1 MSKEKIIFVAIDTNS
16 ISRAKKIIKET
27 RSSANL
33 RVIPKFGLQFFYAK
47 KNRAFLE
54 KLDTEFFLDVKISD
68 TSTTALGAMDSL
80 KDIKKIRWI
89 TAHANGG
96 YKMLKAINNKAK
108 SINKGIAVLGV
119 SILTSLDS
127 KSVRELGYTKTIKQ
141 LVLKQAGII
150 KKSGCKGIIASAEES
165 KIIKKKYKN
174 LFVVTPGIRFPED
187 SKDDQKR
194 VVTPRDALILG
205 KADAI
210 VIGRSLVRGKIKNN
224 LKKLIQSLN

>member
-1 MSKEKIIFVAIDTNS
+1 MKKHKIFVAIDTKK
-16 ISRAKKIIKET
+16 ISVAKKIIKET
-27 RSSANL
+27 RNSKIS
-33 RVIPKFGLQFFYAK
+33 IFPKFGLQFFYAK

-54 KLDTEFFLDVKISD
+54 KLNTEFFLDVKISD

-96 YKMLKAINNKAK
+96 YNMLKAINKKAK
-108 SINKGIAVLGV
+108 QINKKISVLGV

-127 KSVRELGYTKTIKQ
+127 NSVRELGYTKTIKQ

-174 LFVVTPGIRFPED
+174 LFVVTPGIRFSED

-194 VVTPRDALILG
+194 VVTPHDALILR

-210 VIGRSLVRGKIKNN
+210 VMGRSLVRGKIKNN

>member
-1 MSKEKIIFVAIDTNS
+1 MKKHKIFVAIDTKK
-16 ISRAKKIIKET
+16 ISVAKKIIKET
-27 RSSANL
+27 RNSKIS
-33 RVIPKFGLQFFYAK
+33 IFPKFGLQFFYAK

-54 KLDTEFFLDVKISD
+54 KLNTEFFLDVKISD

-96 YKMLKAINNKAK
+96 YNMLKAVNKKAK
-108 SINKGIAVLGV
+108 LINKKISVLGV

-127 KSVRELGYTKTIKQ
+127 NSVRELGYTKTIKQ

-210 VIGRSLVRGKIKNN
+210 VMGRSLVRKKIKNN

>member
-1 MSKEKIIFVAIDTNS
+1 MKKHKIFVAIDTKK
-16 ISRAKKIIKET
+16 ISVAKKIIKET
-27 RSSANL
+27 RNSKIS
-33 RVIPKFGLQFFYAK
+33 IFPKFGLQFFYAK

-54 KLDTEFFLDVKISD
+54 KLNTEFFLDVKISD
-68 TSTTALGAMDSL
+68 TSTTAMGAMDSL
-80 KDIKKIRWI
+80 KDIRKIRWI

-96 YKMLKAINNKAK
+96 YNMLKAINKKAK
-108 SINKGIAVLGV
+108 QINKKISVLGV

-127 KSVRELGYTKTIKQ
+127 NSVRELGYTKTIKQ

-174 LFVVTPGIRFPED
+174 LFVVTPGIRFSED

-194 VVTPRDALILG
+194 VVTPHDALILR

-210 VIGRSLVRGKIKNN
+210 VMGRSLVRGKIKNN

>member
-1 MSKEKIIFVAIDTNS
+1 MKKHKIFVAIDTKK
-16 ISRAKKIIKET
+16 ISVAKKIIKET
-27 RSSANL
+27 RNSKIS
-33 RVIPKFGLQFFYAK
+33 IFPKFGLQFFYAK

-54 KLDTEFFLDVKISD
+54 KLNTEFFLDVKISD

-96 YKMLKAINNKAK
+96 YNMLKAVNKKAK
-108 SINKGIAVLGV
+108 QINKKISVLGV

-127 KSVRELGYTKTIKQ
+127 NSVRELGYTKTIKQ

-194 VVTPRDALILG
+194 VVTPRDALILR

>member
-1 MSKEKIIFVAIDTNS
+1 MKKHKVFVAIDTNK
-16 ISRAKKIIKET
+16 ISVAKKIIKET
-27 RSSANL
+27 RNSNIS
-33 RVIPKFGLQFFYAK
+33 IFPKFGLQFFYAK

-54 KLDTEFFLDVKISD
+54 KLNTEFFLDVKISD

-96 YKMLKAINNKAK
+96 YNMLKAINKKAK
-108 SINKGIAVLGV
+108 QINKKISVLGV
-119 SILTSLDS
+119 SILTSLDDR
-127 KSVRELGYTKTIKQ
+127 SVRELGHTKTVKQ

-150 KKSGCKGIIASAEES
+150 KKSGCKGIIASAEEV

-174 LFVVTPGIRFPED
+174 LFVVTPGIRFSD
-187 SKDDQKR
+187 DNKNDQKR
-194 VVTPRDALILG
+194 VFTPYEALIVK

-210 VIGRSLVRGKIKNN
+210 VMGRSLVSKNLKNN

>member
-1 MSKEKIIFVAIDTNS
+1 M
-16 ISRAKKIIKET
+16 
-27 RSSANL
+27 
-33 RVIPKFGLQFFYAK
+33 
-47 KNRAFLE
+47 
-54 KLDTEFFLDVKISD
+54 DVKISD

-96 YKMLKAINNKAK
+96 YNMLKAINKKAK
-108 SINKGIAVLGV
+108 QINKKISVLGV

-127 KSVRELGYTKTIKQ
+127 NSVRELGYTKTIKQ

-174 LFVVTPGIRFPED
+174 LFVVTPGIRFSED

-194 VVTPRDALILG
+194 VVTPHDALILR

-210 VIGRSLVRGKIKNN
+210 VMGRSLVRGKIKNN

>member
-1 MSKEKIIFVAIDTNS
+1 MKKHKIFVAIDTKK
-16 ISRAKKIIKET
+16 ISVAKKIIKET
-27 RSSANL
+27 RNSKIS
-33 RVIPKFGLQFFYAK
+33 IFPKFGLQFFYAK

-54 KLDTEFFLDVKISD
+54 KLNTEFFLDVKISD
-68 TSTTALGAMDSL
+68 TRTTALGAMDSL

-96 YKMLKAINNKAK
+96 YNMLKAINKKAK
-108 SINKGIAVLGV
+108 QINKKISVLGV

-127 KSVRELGYTKTIKQ
+127 NSVRELGYTKTIKQ

-174 LFVVTPGIRFPED
+174 LFVVTPGIRFSED

-194 VVTPRDALILG
+194 VVTPHDALILR

-210 VIGRSLVRGKIKNN
+210 VMGRSLVRGKIKNN

>member
-1 MSKEKIIFVAIDTNS
+1 MKKHKIFVAIDTKK
-16 ISRAKKIIKET
+16 ISVAKKIIKET
-27 RSSANL
+27 RNSKIS
-33 RVIPKFGLQFFYAK
+33 IFPKFGLQFFYAK

-54 KLDTEFFLDVKISD
+54 KLNTEFFLDVKISD

-96 YKMLKAINNKAK
+96 YNMLKAINKKAK
-108 SINKGIAVLGV
+108 QINKKISVLGV

-127 KSVRELGYTKTIKQ
+127 NSVRELGYTKTIKQ
-141 LVLKQAGII
+141 LVLKQARII

-174 LFVVTPGIRFPED
+174 LFVVTPGIRFSED

-194 VVTPRDALILG
+194 VVTPYDALILR

-210 VIGRSLVRGKIKNN
+210 VMGRSLVRGKIQNN

>member
-1 MSKEKIIFVAIDTNS
+1 MKKHKIFVAIDTKK
-16 ISRAKKIIKET
+16 ISVAKKIIKET
-27 RSSANL
+27 RNSKIS
-33 RVIPKFGLQFFYAK
+33 IFPKFGLQFFYAK

-54 KLDTEFFLDVKISD
+54 KLNTEFFLDVKISD

-96 YKMLKAINNKAK
+96 YNMLKAINKKAK
-108 SINKGIAVLGV
+108 QINKKISVLGV

-127 KSVRELGYTKTIKQ
+127 NSVRELGYTKTIKQ